1 MARHT
6 TGEFTQFISHAEGSV
21 AELDT
26 QFVLAVE
33 LDYCSSAE
41 AESAFALIS
50 ELRKMLNALRR
61 SLLAKRDG

>member
-1 MARHT
+1 MN
-6 TGEFTQFISHAEGSV
+6 EES
-21 AELDT
+21 
-26 QFVLAVE
+26 VE